1 MEREKYPLYRR
12 ELKNDENIRSLRRML
27 IKKRWFESSESFG
40 ERVRELRKRKEQLR
54 RKYRYEAQ
62 VIQSAIDKISEK
74 QEAERRRPKNFG
86 EKVRRFLETDYLC
99 KMDGKRRFLA
109 VGNRSDNGRIH

>member
-1 MEREKYPLYRR
+1 
-12 ELKNDENIRSLRRML
+12 ML
-27 IKKRWFESSESFG
+27 IKKRWFESSESFRRAG
-40 ERVRELRKRKEQLR
+40 AGTRKRNEQLR

-62 VIQSAIDKISEK
+62 VIQSAIDKISENRK
-74 QEAERRRPKNFG
+74 PSVADKNFG

-109 VGNRSDNGRIH
+109 VGNRSDNGPHH

>member
-1 MEREKYPLYRR
+1 MKTKIFLGCIMAASLITVSCSDLLQENPQGKL

-40 ERVRELRKRKEQLR
+40 ERVRELRKHKEQLR

-74 QEAERRRPKNFG
+74 QEAESWKWGFLYGRRKSTLFYR
-86 EKVRRFLETDYLC
+86 
-99 KMDGKRRFLA
+99 
-109 VGNRSDNGRIH
+109 GRT